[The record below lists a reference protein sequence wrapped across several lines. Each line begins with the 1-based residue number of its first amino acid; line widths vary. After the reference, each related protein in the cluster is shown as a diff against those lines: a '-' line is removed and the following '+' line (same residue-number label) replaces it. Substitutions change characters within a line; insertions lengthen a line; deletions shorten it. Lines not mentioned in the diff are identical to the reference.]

1 MNLRRISE
9 DIFRVNN
16 FKKDDY
22 QQMKLIP
29 RAFAKF
35 HHEIAKFTRPE
46 ENYDSDDVMMTSCD
60 HNDEDNDKPMF
71 DSESNIQW
79 PPIEI
84 SVIKNRFSICSR
96 MHQKQGWLT
105 LELYKDNLPF
115 GQVYQVN
122 KRKWFKNPTHVKCLM
137 SKYAKMYNS
146 R

>member
-1 MNLRRISE
+1 
-9 DIFRVNN
+9 
-16 FKKDDY
+16 
-22 QQMKLIP
+22 MKLIP

-35 HHEIAKFTRPE
+35 HQEIAKFTRPE

-60 HNDEDNDKPMF
+60 HKEDVIKTDLEN
-71 DSESNIQW
+71 NIQMA

-105 LELYKDNLPF
+105 LELYKNNLPF

-122 KRKWFKNPTHVKCLM
+122 KRKRFKNRLKRTELGIDGPKPIC
-137 SKYAKMYNS
+137 S
-146 R
+146 RPVYFF

>member
-1 MNLRRISE
+1 
-9 DIFRVNN
+9 
-16 FKKDDY
+16 
-22 QQMKLIP
+22 MKLIP

-35 HHEIAKFTRPE
+35 HQEIAKFTRPE

-60 HNDEDNDKPMF
+60 HKEDVIKTGLEN
-71 DSESNIQW
+71 NIQMA

-105 LELYKDNLPF
+105 LELYKNNLPF

-122 KRKWFKNPTHVKCLM
+122 KRKWFKIGNNGPNQGSTDQNRSSWDQSVLYEK
-137 SKYAKMYNS
+137 
-146 R
+146 

>member
-1 MNLRRISE
+1 
-9 DIFRVNN
+9 
-16 FKKDDY
+16 
-22 QQMKLIP
+22 MKLLP

-35 HHEIAKFTRPE
+35 HQEISKFTRPE

-60 HNDEDNDKPMF
+60 HNDEDNVKSLCDRE
-71 DSESNIQW
+71 DNIQMA

-96 MHQKQGWLT
+96 RHQKQGWLT
-105 LELYKDNLPF
+105 LELYKNNLPF

-122 KRKWFKNPTHVKCLM
+122 KRKWFESQPTQ
-137 SKYAKMYNS
+137 

>member
-1 MNLRRISE
+1 M
-9 DIFRVNN
+9 NN

-122 KRKWFKNPTHVKCLM
+122 KRKWFKNPIHVKCQI
-137 SKYAKMYNS
+137 